1 MNILTREMEDIKKNQ
16 MELIELEN
24 ISDMKNSLY
33 RVNSRLDIGK
43 TISELKCIVEENSHT
58 EEK

>member
-1 MNILTREMEDIKKNQ
+1 

>member
-1 MNILTREMEDIKKNQ
+1 
-16 MELIELEN
+16 MELVELEN

-33 RVNSRLDIGK
+33 RVKSRLDIGK
-43 TISELKCIVEENSHT
+43 TISELKYTVEENSHT